1 MANLVS
7 TGQKCLQH
15 IYFPSPCI
23 HYNTSK
29 CCHIAAVI
37 DIHKEI
43 CTFYCSSF
51 CVVMFVVQTRWGY
64 QLEKSKTSM
73 NPKNMMQNQ
82 HYKLMWVH
90 FPCFC
95 ILFSS
100 NRSMTEY
107 SIKWRML
114 RRVRLFQV
122 VASMH
127 GVEPLMILK
136 HHTITKYPI
145 TYILWMFTIQS
156 KPIIFRLLTWEVIL
170 MIKIWEQSQHIVFI
184 SDNIQEMFLKP

>member
-1 MANLVS
+1 MTSQFRLFSNFFNDEKCCRNYAHPGTKRAKMANLVS

-100 NRSMTEY
+100 NRSMTE
-107 SIKWRML
+107 
-114 RRVRLFQV
+114 
-122 VASMH
+122 
-127 GVEPLMILK
+127 
-136 HHTITKYPI
+136 
-145 TYILWMFTIQS
+145 
-156 KPIIFRLLTWEVIL
+156 
-170 MIKIWEQSQHIVFI
+170 
-184 SDNIQEMFLKP
+184 